1 MELAAKTLDWSWVTT
16 LPWPKEKL
24 LLGANSMLSFSHPHF
39 LSALT
44 LMNDFLEPK
53 PASKGY
59 VQFCRVFSEVKSNT
73 ILDFYEPDKHLKICI
88 KQP

>member
-1 MELAAKTLDWSWVTT
+1 
-16 LPWPKEKL
+16 
-24 LLGANSMLSFSHPHF
+24 
-39 LSALT
+39 
-44 LMNDFLEPK
+44 MNDFLEPK

-73 ILDFYEPDKHLKICI
+73 FRLDFYEPDKHLKICI

>member
-1 MELAAKTLDWSWVTT
+1 
-16 LPWPKEKL
+16 
-24 LLGANSMLSFSHPHF
+24 
-39 LSALT
+39 
-44 LMNDFLEPK
+44 MNDFLEPK